1 MRFTCPIR
9 NTDLSKRYEGF
20 IMTQLTFGDID
31 VHWRFYLA
39 DADYGDETP
48 TTFEL
53 NGVIYV

>member
-1 MRFTCPIR
+1 M
-9 NTDLSKRYEGF
+9 RYEGF